1 MKKTLLA
8 AALMTGFAGIA
19 QAETSVTLYGVLD
32 TAVGY
37 ERIKADGFKETKT
50 GLFDGNQAGNRWGL
64 KGTEDL
70 GNGLRATFQLESG
83 FTLSDG
89 EQAQGGRLFGR
100 HATVGLAGDSWGQ
113 IDVGRQTTVGSRF
126 FVDVHGQ
133 HWGSTGSTLT
143 FNAQDTNRMDNSVVY
158 MTPNYSGF
166 QFGVGYSFNASGS
179 QEYKLSGV
187 KDQNKGAFTTGL
199 RYANGPIAV
208 ALSYD
213 QTRLPVAGSVVNPG
227 TPAEYYSSMKNSN
240 TWALSGS
247 YDFEVVAVSLAFGQD
262 FDGRARNSYGDRFYD
277 KNYDYNNYS
286 IALAVP
292 VGEGKLSAQYGYKQT
307 RKEAKRDAF
316 QANQQQY
323 SIAYSYPLSKRTNVY
338 AYGGYAKN
346 YLNMDDVKRTHGAIG
361 VRHQF

>member
-8 AALMTGFAGIA
+8 AALMAGFAGIA

-32 TAVGY
+32 TGIGY
-37 ERIKADGFKETKT
+37 ERIKDSNTGLKATKT
-50 GLFDGNQAGNRWGL
+50 GMFNGNQAGNRWGL
-64 KGTEDL
+64 KGSEDL

-83 FTLSDG
+83 FNLTDG

-113 IDVGRQTTVGSRF
+113 IDFGRQTTVGSRF

-133 HWGSTGSTLT
+133 YWGATGSTLT
-143 FNAQDTNRMDNSVVY
+143 FNAQDTNRIDNSVVY
-158 MTPNYSGF
+158 VTPNYSGF
-166 QFGVGYSFNASGS
+166 QFGAGYSFNANGD
-179 QEYKLSGV
+179 QDYKISGV
-187 KDQNKGAFTTGL
+187 KDTNQRVFTTGL
-199 RYANGPIAV
+199 RYANGPMAV
-208 ALSYD
+208 ALTYD
-213 QTRLPVAGSVVNPG
+213 QVRLQDAANLSN
-227 TPAEYYSSMKNSN
+227 YKNAN
-240 TWALSGS
+240 TWSLSGS
-247 YDFEVVAVSLAFGQD
+247 YDFDVVAVSLAFGQD
-262 FDGRARNSYGDRFYD
+262 FDGRGSNGYNNRFYEKD
-277 KNYDYNNYS
+277 YDYNNYS

-307 RKEAKRDAF
+307 RKEAKRDAA

-346 YLNMDDVKRTHGAIG
+346 YLNLDDVKRTHGAIG
-361 VRHQF
+361 IRHQF